1 MKILISGLLS
11 EYSSNWSFVK
21 SFQNLGFETI
31 LIDDEGEYWKNFPF
45 KKPNLLRRILHR
57 LLWKF
62 LSKELNKLL
71 LKKVKEAKPDL
82 IFIIKGWFYHP
93 KTIEKLKKISP
104 NSKLFCFNPDN
115 PFNTWHHGV
124 SNEWIRKSIPYY
136 DVYFIWGKFLIEK
149 LYKAGAKKVEY
160 LPFAYDPEV
169 HFPIEVKNLKEREYY
184 GSDIAFIGTWD
195 KEREWWLNH
204 LIDYNLKIWGND
216 WNRAN
221 KKLKEKW
228 MKKPAYG
235 EEFAKICNSS
245 KIILNIIRKQNV
257 PSHNMRTFEAPACKA
272 FVLSTR
278 TEEAKEFF
286 EEDKECAYFSTPEE
300 LKEKID
306 FYLKNDE
313 LRKKIAEA
321 GYQKVK
327 NHTYFERAKKILEIY
342 NHNTNYTNLSEFT
355 DKYE

>member
-1 MKILISGLLS
+1 MKILISGAFDKN
-11 EYSSNWSFVK
+11 SNNWNFIK
-21 SFQNLGFETI
+21 AFRRLNIEI
-31 LIDDEGEYWKNFPF
+31 LIVDDEGEYWENFPF
-45 KKPNLLRRILHR
+45 KKPNLLRRISHR

-62 LSKELNKLL
+62 LSKKLNKLL
-71 LKKVKEAKPDL
+71 LEKIRENKPDL

-93 KTIEKLKKISP
+93 NTIKKIKTIAP
-104 NSKLFCFNPDN
+104 NAQLFCFNPDN

-136 DVYFIWGKFLIEK
+136 DVYFIWGKFLIEE
-149 LYKAGAKKVEY
+149 LYKAGAKRVEH
-160 LPFAYDPEV
+160 LPFAYDPEKNY
-169 HFPIEVKNLKEREYY
+169 HIEVKDPKEREYY

-195 KEREWWLNH
+195 EEREWWLNH
-204 LIDYNLKIWGND
+204 LTNYNLKIWGND

-221 KKLKEKW
+221 KKLQEKW
-228 MKKPAYG
+228 MKKPAYA

-245 KIILNIIRKQNV
+245 KIVLNIIRKQNI

-278 TEEAKEFF
+278 TGEAKEFF

-313 LRKKIAEA
+313 LREKIREG

-327 NHTYFERAKKILEIY
+327 NHTYFERAKKVLEVF
-342 NHNTNYTNLSEFT
+342 NHNSNDANVREYGE
-355 DKYE
+355 